1 MNISEFDYD
10 LPKEL
15 IAQFPTKNRDDSRL
29 LVIERESGQII
40 HSRFKDLGQF
50 INSGD
55 AMVLNDTK
63 VNPVRLIGTIE
74 DREID
79 ILLVERLEKNKY
91 MVKANPGKK
100 LKPGREIVFKLGVC
114 TAICRESE
122 EAFKQGMKLIEFMGE
137 HDVELLLEDIG
148 MMPLPPYIKRKPE
161 QEDKQRYQTI
171 YAKNSGAIAA
181 PTAGLHFTEQTM
193 VELKAKGIN
202 FVSLTLHVGLGTF
215 IPVKV
220 ENITQHIMHEESYV
234 VSPEAANSLEKIKKM
249 GGRIC
254 AVGTTVARVLESCAY
269 IIEEDKLKLRA
280 GRGKTGIFIYPPYN
294 FKATDMLLTDF
305 HLPRTTLIMLVC
317 ALAGRDLTLKAY
329 NEAVEKKYRFFS
341 FGDCMLIK

>member
-1 MNISEFDYD
+1 MSD
-10 LPKEL
+10 
-15 IAQFPTKNRDDSRL
+15 QH
-29 LVIERESGQII
+29 G
-40 HSRFKDLGQF
+40 
-50 INSGD
+50 INF
-55 AMVLNDTK
+55 VH
-63 VNPVRLIGTIE
+63 
-74 DREID
+74 
-79 ILLVERLEKNKY
+79 
-91 MVKANPGKK
+91 
-100 LKPGREIVFKLGVC
+100 
-114 TAICRESE
+114 
-122 EAFKQGMKLIEFMGE
+122 MGE

-294 FKATDMLLTDF
+294 FKATDMLLTNF